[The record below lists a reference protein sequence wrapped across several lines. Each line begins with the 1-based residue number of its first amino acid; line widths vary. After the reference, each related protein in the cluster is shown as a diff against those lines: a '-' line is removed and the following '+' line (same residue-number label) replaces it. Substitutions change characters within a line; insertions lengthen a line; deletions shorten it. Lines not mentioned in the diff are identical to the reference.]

1 VAAEGTHLL
10 IRLGLVLL
18 LAAALAGCGGTSRGS
33 LEGSAEA
40 TAAETSRFEMNFEIV
55 DPEVEGREFAFRAE
69 GAFDY
74 PNTRG
79 LMTVDGTLPFLGEDA
94 NPVEFRLIGRTSY
107 TRWVIKR
114 KSYWVKDEG
123 DPAES
128 DDPVELLIPFPGGPT
143 KPTDVLARAVPA
155 SDERET
161 LGTEVIRGV
170 EATHYRLRVDLE
182 KLVKQL
188 PPSDRPEGD
197 VESSWGQ
204 RFVPVEIWIDDQ
216 SRLRRITIGRS
227 AKEENGTAKETT
239 TVELFDYGVEVDVEA
254 PPEEQL
260 ISQREL
266 DELTDDGLVH
276 SSGEADELSPEESC
290 AWARKNLPKKDVD
303 EFCSPPEDKEDP

>member
-1 VAAEGTHLL
+1 VAAEGAHLL
-10 IRLGLVLL
+10 IRVAFVLL
-18 LAAALAGCGGTSRGS
+18 LAAALTACGGTSRGN
-33 LEGSAEA
+33 LEDSAEA

-55 DPEVEGREFAFRAE
+55 DPEVEGREFEFRAE
-69 GAFDY
+69 GVFDY
-74 PNTRG
+74 PNKRG
-79 LMTVDGTLPFLGEDA
+79 LMTVDGELPFLGDDA

-107 TRWVIKR
+107 TRWVIKG

-128 DDPVELLIPFPGGPT
+128 DDPVELLVPFPGGPT
-143 KPTDVLARAVPA
+143 RPTDVLARAVPA

-161 LGTEVIRGV
+161 VGTEAIRGI

-204 RFVPVEIWIDDQ
+204 RFVPVEIWIDDE

-227 AKEENGTAKETT
+227 AKKENGTGKETT

-254 PPEEQL
+254 PPAEEL
-260 ISQREL
+260 ISQEEL
-266 DELTDDGLVH
+266 DKLTGDGVVS
-276 SSGEADELSPEESC
+276 SSGEGEELSPDEVCKAAREELP
-290 AWARKNLPKKDVD
+290 RKDADQICRDV
-303 EFCSPPEDKEDP
+303 KEKQ